1 MLPFVDP
8 VDLRDENGRTPLM
21 NAVLKGNFQQVTRLV
36 NTGANLSLKD
46 SKGQNVLHL
55 AAQHGDTNIID
66 VIHTRMQKIDE
77 RSAEDMTPL
86 MFAALGGK
94 LQAVEWFLRKGA
106 LATHKDR
113 RGWNVLHYAAQCGD
127 PDTIALILPRV
138 PNIESKTNDGLT
150 PLLVCARH
158 GKLQGAQYLHARGAD
173 ISATDIHGNNA
184 MYHALSGAPF
194 PDSLILYEMFKGK
207 LTTFTMTLLY

>member
-21 NAVLKGNFQQVTRLV
+21 NAVLKGNFQEVTRLV
-36 NTGANLSLKD
+36 NTGANLFLKD

-66 VIHTRMQKIDE
+66 VIHTCMQSIDIG
-77 RSAEDMTPL
+77 SDEDMTPL

-106 LATHKDR
+106 LATHKDT

-127 PDTIALILPRV
+127 PDTIALILPWV
-138 PNIESKTNDGLT
+138 PNIESKTNDGST

-173 ISATDIHGNNA
+173 IFATDIHGNNA
-184 MYHALSGAPF
+184 MYHALSGVPF
-194 PDSLILYEMFKGK
+194 PQNLILHQMFTGK